1 MCSRPS
7 HFLFACLLTIIAS
20 GDDFNLVRV
29 LVSGAA
35 PVSPTDG
42 LPLDDPNTDF
52 TDLRE
57 GDACSEPDV
66 VPDLAPIPHS
76 LAWPGRPDAYRARC
90 CAPPMAGLIA
100 HAPTPTPLRC

>member
-7 HFLFACLLTIIAS
+7 HFLFACVLTIIAS

-52 TDLRE
+52 TQSSETRAPGNRGRDCAGNPPAIPLPSTGISCSVSLTSYMPGPLAR
-57 GDACSEPDV
+57 ACSN
-66 VPDLAPIPHS
+66 
-76 LAWPGRPDAYRARC
+76 
-90 CAPPMAGLIA
+90 
-100 HAPTPTPLRC
+100 TPLRC